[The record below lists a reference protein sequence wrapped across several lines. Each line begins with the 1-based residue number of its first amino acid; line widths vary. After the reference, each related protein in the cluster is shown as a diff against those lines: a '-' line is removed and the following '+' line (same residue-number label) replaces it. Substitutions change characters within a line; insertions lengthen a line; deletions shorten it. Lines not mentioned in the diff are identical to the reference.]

1 MKIPLKSFVVIAL
14 ICILATF
21 LPLALASQLTLVP
34 IGSTF
39 INNSSDDWLNESFVI
54 TDTEFIL
61 EIINK
66 DNTNK
71 DAVELHLLVASNVI
85 DDGNFT
91 IFINETEI
99 DISNQIR
106 KIPYDGIGNNG
117 VYPTYYQD
125 VNLNTGI
132 NAGET
137 VDVLVKI
144 ELNSTRTASPKV
156 HFDAVGLDNSE
167 KVVIK
172 NANSHD
178 ATYYEIPEFPTI
190 ALPML
195 SILGLMFILSRK
207 RK

>member
-1 MKIPLKSFVVIAL
+1 MIIPIKSLVVIAL

-21 LPLALASQLTLVP
+21 VPLTGASQLTLVP

-39 INNSSDDWLNESFVI
+39 INDSSDDWLNESFVT

-66 DNTNK
+66 DNK

-91 IFINETEI
+91 IFINEIEI

-106 KIPYDGIGNNG
+106 KIPYDAIGNNG

-125 VNLNTGI
+125 VNLTTGI

-137 VDVLVKI
+137 VDISVKI
-144 ELNSTRTASPKV
+144 ELNSTKTASPKV
-156 HFDAVGLDNSE
+156 HFDAVGLDDSG

-195 SILGLMFILSRK
+195 SILGLMFVLSRK